1 MEVWDYTMAVNL
13 RAAGILCR
21 AAISHFQT
29 EKGGRIIN
37 IASRAAFRG
46 DTAECMAYAASKAG
60 VVALSKTIAREFGRD
75 GITSF
80 VLAPGWVKSDMKW
93 ARL

>member
-1 MEVWDYTMAVNL
+1 
-13 RAAGILCR
+13 
-21 AAISHFQT
+21 
-29 EKGGRIIN
+29 
-37 IASRAAFRG
+37 
-46 DTAECMAYAASKAG
+46 MAYAASKAG